1 MVRRFVIFPATAL
14 LIGLLGCRPLL
25 DMTVHEVSLFLLSE
39 QEVALASDSRS
50 IDRVFRVGIGRN
62 PSRGLC

>member
-39 QEVALASDSRS
+39 QEVALASDSS
-50 IDRVFRVGIGRN
+50 
-62 PSRGLC
+62 GL